1 MLIDA
6 HIHLG
11 GPDRGDGK
19 TLAVEE
25 LIAEMDACGVDKAVV
40 FPFNQPQDAF
50 IPANDYIAK
59 AVKEYPDR
67 LIGFARL
74 NPHDQEKALVELD
87 RIYELGLKGVKLHPA
102 GQDFTF
108 DNTTLHQIAEK
119 ALDYDLPLIFDT
131 GKPQSQPEHLEK
143 FAKQHPD
150 NTIIMAHMRGDFIP
164 AVLAC
169 PNMYVQT
176 TSMPRPEVILKAV
189 EEIGPERIMM
199 GSDYPYL
206 SMQAEVEKIQQL
218 EIPGEA
224 RKQLLGETAK
234 KLLGA

>member
-1 MLIDA
+1 MRIDA
-6 HIHLG
+6 HVHLG

-19 TLAVEE
+19 TLTAAE
-25 LIAEMDACGVDKAVV
+25 LVAEMDACGVDKTVV

-50 IPANDYIAK
+50 TPANSYIAG
-59 AVKEYPDR
+59 AVEEYPDR
-67 LIGFARL
+67 IIGFARL
-74 NPHDQEKALVELD
+74 NPYDQEKALAELD
-87 RIYELGLKGVKLHPA
+87 RIYELGLKGVKLHPS

-108 DNTTLHQIAEK
+108 DHPTLHQIAEK
-119 ALDYDLPLIFDT
+119 ALEYYLPLIFDT

-150 NTIIMAHMRGDFIP
+150 NIIIMAHMRGDFIP

-176 TSMPRPEVILKAV
+176 TSMPRVEVILKAV
-189 EEIGPERIMM
+189 EEIGQERIMM

-218 EIPGEA
+218 GIPGEA
-224 RKQLLGETAK
+224 REQLLGETAK
-234 KLLGA
+234 KLLGV